1 MTGSEGREK
10 GKEAQGRKRGG
21 QGRRRMG
28 RGLVVHS
35 PKHKQSR
42 SGRGRWRRRLRLKT
56 GVGRMAGDTVCCA
69 SGSYGGPFAFPN
81 ARQPVTQVVVQVEVG
96 EE

>member
-1 MTGSEGREK
+1 MTGSGGREK
-10 GKEAQGRKRGG
+10 GKAAQGRLRGG

-28 RGLVVHS
+28 RGLVGHL

-42 SGRGRWRRRLRLKT
+42 SERGRRKRRLRLRT

-69 SGSYGGPFAFPN
+69 SGSYGGPFASPN
-81 ARQPVTQVVVQVEVG
+81 VPQPVTEVEVRKD
-96 EE
+96 